1 MSVSKPTVYG
11 RDNTFFSNSTDSSTK
26 IEVGSEQW
34 YDWLQQLPNKSFS
47 YESGLLGNFTARKET
62 RATSQN
68 EYWSA
73 YKRSHGKLR
82 KVYLGLSQELT
93 AQKLA
98 AVCKEINQ
106 SQEDF
111 WLSRQSY
118 LVAKQQK
125 NYVTDAGLG
134 SELPNNKTATD
145 CVTIDE
151 TQKSYP
157 VQVTQFEIKE
167 LKQKNAELTQQLEQL
182 EQERDQLRSQ
192 LEQTASQRTDLR
204 ELEQGR
210 DRFLAS
216 LRLGKQAPEYKRTK
230 SVLDRFIAFISQV

>member
-11 RDNTFFSNSTDSSTK
+11 SENTFFPDPTDSSTK

-34 YDWLQQLPNKSFS
+34 YVWLQQLPNKSFS
-47 YESGLLGNFTARKET
+47 YESELLGSFTARKET

-82 KVYLGLSQELT
+82 KVYIGLSQELT

-118 LVAKQQK
+118 PIAKQQK
-125 NYVTDAGLG
+125 SCVTNTG
-134 SELPNNKTATD
+134 SSNELPNNEPLTN
-145 CVTIDE
+145 CVTVDE
-151 TQKSYP
+151 VQQSYIM
-157 VQVTQFEIKE
+157 QVTQLEMKALQQE
-167 LKQKNAELTQQLEQL
+167 NAELIQQIEQL

-192 LEQTASQRTDLR
+192 LEQIVSQRTDR
-204 ELEQGR
+204 SDLEQAC
-210 DRFLAS
+210 DYFLAS
-216 LRLGKQAPEYKRTK
+216 LPLGKQAPDYKRTK
-230 SVLDRFIAFISQV
+230 STLDRFIAFIS

>member
-11 RDNTFFSNSTDSSTK
+11 RDNTFFPAPTDSSTK
-26 IEVGSEQW
+26 IKLGSEQW

-47 YESGLLGNFTARKET
+47 YESNLLGNFAARKET

-82 KVYLGLSQELT
+82 KVYIGLSQEL
-93 AQKLA
+93 AARKLA
-98 AVCKEINQ
+98 EVCKEINQ
-106 SQEDF
+106 SPEDF
-111 WLSRQSY
+111 RLSRQSY
-118 LVAKQQK
+118 PTAKQQK
-125 NYVTDAGLG
+125 SCVTNAGF
-134 SELPNNKTATD
+134 SNELPNNVTPTD
-145 CVTIDE
+145 CVTVGKA
-151 TQKSYP
+151 QPSYTIE
-157 VQVTQFEIKE
+157 VTQQERKALQE
-167 LKQKNAELTQQLEQL
+167 NARLIQQL

-192 LEQTASQRTDLR
+192 LEQITSQRTDR
-204 ELEQGR
+204 IDLEQAG

-230 SVLDRFIAFISQV
+230 STLDRFIAFISQA